1 MTKIN
6 IKGLAKISPEKADK
20 KKAMQDM
27 LISDK
32 IEFKTR
38 CIKQDK
44 EHNFFQIKDIVC
56 QEDMKYTVTS
66 TKPQAQW
73 KDLS

>member
-1 MTKIN
+1 
-6 IKGLAKISPEKADK
+6 
-20 KKAMQDM
+20 M

-32 IEFKTR
+32 VEFKTR

-56 QEDMKYTVTS
+56 QEDMRYTVTS
-66 TKPQAQW
+66 TKP
-73 KDLS
+73 